1 MQSTGQRHQWR
12 LRYYAAEIAKKNNA
26 QLTALTITH
35 SSLSSFGLAASP
47 DSSKQAK
54 EKDVHESKQW
64 FDKVNEIAKKEGV
77 QLRNELIDTQ
87 ISVEAA
93 IVEYAEQTNI
103 DLIIIGTR
111 GRSGFKRMLLG
122 SVASG
127 VVTYATC
134 PVMVVK

>member
-1 MQSTGQRHQWR
+1 MEAAI
-12 LRYYAAEIAKKNNA
+12 YAVEMAKKNSA

-35 SSLSSFGLAASP
+35 ASLSSYGLAASP
-47 DSSKQAK
+47 DSSKHVK
-54 EKDVHESKQW
+54 EKDEHESRQW
-64 FDKVNEIAKKEGV
+64 FDKVNEIAEQNDV
-77 QLRNELIDTQ
+77 QLKNEIIDSQ
-87 ISVEAA
+87 ISVEAT
-93 IVEYAEQTNI
+93 IVEYAEQGNM
-103 DLIIIGTR
+103 DLIVTGTR